1 MEKPQALSDVAD
13 NLHDDLS
20 TCIQGFIPQKIISV
34 VETKRNE
41 TRLEKQ
47 IEMIGSVQLLCD
59 LTYSDPFSMYSM
71 TIIGSIPVMTAPMI
85 VVMPVVILPTKE

>member
-1 MEKPQALSDVAD
+1 LV
-13 NLHDDLS
+13 
-20 TCIQGFIPQKIISV
+20 
-34 VETKRNE
+34 
-41 TRLEKQ
+41 KQ
-47 IEMIGSVQLLCD
+47 IEIIGSAQLCD

>member
-13 NLHDDLS
+13 NLHDNLS
-20 TCIQGFIPQKIISV
+20 TCIQGLIPQKIISI
-34 VETKRNE
+34 VETKRSE
-41 TRLEKQ
+41 ARLVKQ
-47 IEMIGSVQLLCD
+47 IEIIGSAKLCD

-71 TIIGSIPVMTAPMI
+71 TIIGSVPVMTAPMI